1 MSKMSQLAAYEL
13 ETADL
18 DQVAG
23 GKCNPIAPVKIKVG
37 VVNVGNIAGN
47 VVGVGGDVI
56 ADNGGSVTIVGGNV
70 ASA

>member
-23 GKCNPIAPVKIKVG
+23 GRIKPIAPVRVDVG
-37 VVNVGNIAGN
+37 VNVGGN
-47 VVGVGGDVI
+47 VISIGGDVS
-56 ADNGGSVTIVGGNV
+56 ANNSGSVTIVGGNV
-70 ASA
+70 AG